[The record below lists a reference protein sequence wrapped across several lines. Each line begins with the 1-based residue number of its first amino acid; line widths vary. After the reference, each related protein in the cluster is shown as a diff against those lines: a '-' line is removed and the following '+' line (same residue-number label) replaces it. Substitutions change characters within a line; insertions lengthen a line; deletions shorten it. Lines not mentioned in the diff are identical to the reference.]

1 MSINK
6 TNILD
11 KICYTELVYKRINKK
26 LNLQLSELE
35 IEKMIFD
42 TIQETQEKY
51 FQNIG
56 KNIYITNKEKNIRI
70 TINQNTNRIITVEKV
85 SKS

>member
-70 TINQNTNRIITVEKV
+70 TINQNTNRIITAEKV